1 MNSYSQN
8 TTEKRYLFLIVLLA
22 AVIFAPGYLLPQDK
36 DSESEKDTTR
46 ILFIGNSY
54 TFMNDLPG
62 TFKKLAESGGETV
75 ITDISAISGATLAK
89 HSRNKNTINKIKN
102 GKWDYV
108 VLQEHSLGTLVDSF
122 KVNNT
127 YPAVEYLDSL
137 IKKQKAKTL
146 LYMTWGRK
154 RGGAQVLDTL
164 RTKYYKDYFEMQT
177 VIEKSYRDLGKK
189 IGAEII
195 PAGLAWESVIK
206 KYYFANLWQKDESH
220 PNIEG
225 TYLNA
230 CVFYATIFG
239 KSPAG
244 LSYTDGIDKNY
255 ARFLQE
261 TAYNTYKEFY
271 GVNQ

>member
-1 MNSYSQN
+1 MKNCFKNILTKQYLVLVLILSGILLSSANSFS
-8 TTEKRYLFLIVLLA
+8 
-22 AVIFAPGYLLPQDK
+22 QDK
-36 DSESEKDTTR
+36 DKEEAKDTTR

-75 ITDISAISGATLAK
+75 ITDISAIGGTTLAK
-89 HSRNKNTINKIKN
+89 HSKNKNTINKIKK
-102 GKWDYV
+102 GDWDYV

-122 KVNNT
+122 RVRYT
-127 YPAVEYLDSL
+127 YPAIEYLDSL
-137 IKKQKAKTL
+137 IKLQKAKTL

-154 RGGAQVLDTL
+154 TGGQQTLDSL
-164 RTKYYKDYFEMQT
+164 KTKNYKDYFEMQS
-177 VIEKSYRDLGKK
+177 VIEKSYRDLSKK
-189 IGAEII
+189 FGARIV
-195 PAGLAWESVIK
+195 PAGLAWQNVVRR
-206 KYYFANLWQKDESH
+206 YYFADLWQEDLSH
-220 PNIEG
+220 PNVEG

-239 KSPAG
+239 KSPVG

-255 ARFLQE
+255 AKFLQE

-271 GVNQ
+271 GVK